1 MWLGGRQYE
10 PRAKTGVCGL
20 GVGGGRFGGRKLA
33 GPWGIC
39 PAISR
44 SHECSSLAHTLV
56 GNRRG
61 WARPVCK
68 SALRYSD
75 FFALSSGRRS
85 ALHVDGSVDRGTSGI
100 SGRGVGADGDGGDRF
115 IFVVTLVVFTD
126 HGTGTDAV
134 ECISVGLRRGDIRAA
149 GASGMDYRGPRAV
162 RNSGFA
168 ACVRFRATGASR
180 RITRPA
186 ALLGAC
192 IAKFEAGALCAV
204 LDFDSG
210 LHLE

>member
-20 GVGGGRFGGRKLA
+20 GVGAGRFGGSKLA
-33 GPWGIC
+33 GPCGIC
-39 PAISR
+39 SAISR

-85 ALHVDGSVDRGTSGI
+85 ALHVDGSVDRGTGGI
-100 SGRGVGADGDGGDRF
+100 SGRDLGADGDGGDRSF
-115 IFVVTLVVFTD
+115 SVVALVVFTD

-134 ECISVGLRRGDIRAA
+134 ECISVGLRAGDIRAA
-149 GASGMDYRGPRAV
+149 GAAGMDYRGPRAV
-162 RNSGFA
+162 RNGGVSSGA
-168 ACVRFRATGASR
+168 WVCSAGPGS
-180 RITRPA
+180 
-186 ALLGAC
+186 GAC
-192 IAKFEAGALCAV
+192 RTATVFGVFNARVVDSAV
-204 LDFDSG
+204 
-210 LHLE
+210 

>member
-1 MWLGGRQYE
+1 MWLGGRKYE

-20 GVGGGRFGGRKLA
+20 GVGAGRFGGSKLA
-33 GPWGIC
+33 GSCGIC

-44 SHECSSLAHTLV
+44 SDECSSLPHTLV

-85 ALHVDGSVDRGTSGI
+85 ALHVDGGADRRIRGI
-100 SGRGVGADGDGGDRF
+100 SWRRLGPHGDGGDGF
-115 IFVVTLVVFTD
+115 ISVVTLVVFAD
-126 HGTGTDAV
+126 YGTGTDAV
-134 ECISVGLRRGDIRAA
+134 ECISVGLRAGNIRAA
-149 GASGMDYRGPRAV
+149 GASGMDYRGPRAL

-210 LHLE
+210 LHPE